1 VESIPGDG
9 RTLLPGFIDAHT
21 HSWGD
26 ALERALLYGVT
37 TELDMF
43 GDPRFAA
50 SMRAEQ
56 QKPGGATQRADLL
69 SAGTVVTAPKGHGTE
84 YGRVIPTITAA
95 AEAQSFVDAR
105 ITEGSDYIKIV
116 YGESTVFPT
125 IDRDVLKAVIA
136 AAKKRNKLAV
146 VHIGSLRT
154 ADEAIAAGASGLVHI
169 FADAP
174 GDAAF
179 ARRAAESRAFV
190 TPTLTVTESATGV
203 LVKDARLSPF
213 LSVTERASLSGSFPQ
228 RPNSKRDF
236 ANALAATKLLFD
248 AGVPILAGTDAPN
261 PGTAH
266 GASLHRELELLVRA
280 GLSPEA
286 ALVAATSRPALAY
299 SLNDRGRIAAGM
311 RADLVLVAGNPT
323 ANITDTRDIIGVWKR
338 GVPLERLKAAADVPA
353 AAATTTGL
361 VSNFESA
368 EVRADFGRGWVISTD
383 ARIGGTSSAT
393 MTIIKGGA
401 NGTGSAL
408 ELAGTIGTGA
418 PTPGPERCS
427 FRERRPWR
435 RSTSRTSRSWSSGRA
450 ATAPSI
456 RSWCSQ
462 RAWA

>member
-1 VESIPGDG
+1 M
-9 RTLLPGFIDAHT
+9 A
-21 HSWGD
+21 
-26 ALERALLYGVT
+26 Y
-37 TELDMF
+37 
-43 GDPRFAA
+43 
-50 SMRAEQ
+50 
-56 QKPGGATQRADLL
+56 
-69 SAGTVVTAPKGHGTE
+69 GTE

-125 IDRDVLKAVIA
+125 IDRDVLEAVIA

-154 ADEAIAAGASGLVHI
+154 ADEAITAGASGLVHI

-203 LVKDARLSPF
+203 AGGASLVKDARLSPF

-266 GASLHRELELLVRA
+266 GASLHRKLELLVRA

-299 SLNDRGRIAAGM
+299 SLNDRGRHARRPGARCREPDREHHRHSRHHRRLEARRSARAAQGGG
-311 RADLVLVAGNPT
+311 RRPRRGGNDDRT
-323 ANITDTRDIIGVWKR
+323 GQQLRVR
-338 GVPLERLKAAADVPA
+338 GGARRLRPWMGHLD
-353 AAATTTGL
+353 
-361 VSNFESA
+361 
-368 EVRADFGRGWVISTD
+368 RR
-383 ARIGGTSSAT
+383 RIGGTSSAT

-418 PTPGPERCS
+418 PTLWAGALFFPGTTPMGPVNLSNFTELVFWARGDDRAEHQVLVFAARLGLMPATRPFAVGPEWKEYVMPLSS
-427 FRERRPWR
+427 F
-435 RSTSRTSRSWSSGRA
+435 SGIDGSDLRGVLFPA
-450 ATAPSI
+450 GPKPGAFRFTI
-456 RSWCSQ
+456 DEVRF
-462 RAWA
+462 R